1 MSLTSIRLIW
11 FRELRDQLRDRR
23 TIFSIAILPL
33 VLYPL
38 MGMVFLQVAQF
49 LQEHPT
55 TVCLIG
61 ARELSTEPALLE
73 GGSFAAEFCPPEE
86 SVLLDVTLCSVRL
99 EEGETYA
106 ERASAAI
113 RGGPYDAVVVFPPG
127 FSERLSAFRDH
138 VRSHAD
144 GGGVAAADLAAR
156 IPSPEIFVNLADDKS
171 RMARDRLERV
181 VQRWREGIVR
191 ETLRDRQFPIEAL
204 EPFRV
209 GATDVSEES
218 LRRAAVWSKL
228 LPFVVLIWALTGAFY
243 PAIDL
248 CAGEKERG
256 TLETLLCSPALR
268 SEIVWGKLL
277 TVTTFSTVTALL
289 NLFSLALTG
298 ILLFGR
304 LSGMGQMGARVELG
318 PPPLWAFFWLLLT
331 IVPIAALFSG
341 LALAVASFARSSKEG
356 QYYLMPLM
364 LIMLPLMTL
373 PMLPAVEL
381 NLGFSVLPVAGVMLW
396 LRALIE
402 GEYLSAAR
410 YALPVIGVTA
420 ACCWLAIRWAERQ
433 FQSEE
438 VLFRESERCGPQLWL
453 RHLMR
458 DRQDTPTAALGFGCG
473 LLILMLTFFASV
485 PAAVPRDWSAMAGRV
500 VFMQIALIAAPAV
513 LSALLLTRRPR
524 RSLLLQTAP
533 RGSGLAAVALALALH
548 PWVLVLGTSIRRIYP
563 LGEETLRA
571 LEPLVAALSQA
582 PFWQVL
588 LVVAVVPAV
597 CEELAFRG
605 LILTGLRRLGSNTAA
620 ILISSLFFG
629 LTHGMLQQSLAA
641 MLVGMLIG
649 LIAVQTG
656 SLWPCILFHATHNGL
671 ALGAARLG
679 EYVRSQGGWQWL
691 TYHTFG
697 PLGDELHYRWPVLLA
712 SLMLS
717 LLLIVW
723 FRTMPRLDRGHCET
737 VSGCRG

>member
-1 MSLTSIRLIW
+1 
-11 FRELRDQLRDRR
+11 
-23 TIFSIAILPL
+23 
-33 VLYPL
+33 
-38 MGMVFLQVAQF
+38 
-49 LQEHPT
+49 
-55 TVCLIG
+55 
-61 ARELSTEPALLE
+61 
-73 GGSFAAEFCPPEE
+73 
-86 SVLLDVTLCSVRL
+86 
-99 EEGETYA
+99 
-106 ERASAAI
+106 
-113 RGGPYDAVVVFPPG
+113 
-127 FSERLSAFRDH
+127 
-138 VRSHAD
+138 
-144 GGGVAAADLAAR
+144 
-156 IPSPEIFVNLADDKS
+156 
-171 RMARDRLERV
+171 
-181 VQRWREGIVR
+181 
-191 ETLRDRQFPIEAL
+191 
-204 EPFRV
+204 
-209 GATDVSEES
+209 
-218 LRRAAVWSKL
+218 
-228 LPFVVLIWALTGAFY
+228 
-243 PAIDL
+243 
-248 CAGEKERG
+248 
-256 TLETLLCSPALR
+256 
-268 SEIVWGKLL
+268 
-277 TVTTFSTVTALL
+277 
-289 NLFSLALTG
+289 
-298 ILLFGR
+298 
-304 LSGMGQMGARVELG
+304 
-318 PPPLWAFFWLLLT
+318 
-331 IVPIAALFSG
+331 
-341 LALAVASFARSSKEG
+341 
-356 QYYLMPLM
+356 
-364 LIMLPLMTL
+364 
-373 PMLPAVEL
+373 
-381 NLGFSVLPVAGVMLW
+381 
-396 LRALIE
+396 
-402 GEYLSAAR
+402 
-410 YALPVIGVTA
+410 
-420 ACCWLAIRWAERQ
+420 
-433 FQSEE
+433 
-438 VLFRESERCGPQLWL
+438 
-453 RHLMR
+453 
-458 DRQDTPTAALGFGCG
+458 
-473 LLILMLTFFASV
+473 
-485 PAAVPRDWSAMAGRV
+485 V

>member
-49 LQEHPT
+49 LREHPT
-55 TVCLIG
+55 EVKLMG
-61 ARELSTEPALLE
+61 AAELATDPALVA
-73 GGSFAAEFCPPEE
+73 GDRFAAAFCPPEE
-86 SVLLDVTLCSVRL
+86 SQLLNLTVSSWVL

-106 ERASAAI
+106 GRATAAI
-113 RGGPYDAVVVFPPG
+113 RGGPYDAVVVFPHS
-127 FSERLSAFRDH
+127 FSARLSAFRKH
-138 VRSHAD
+138 LCS
-144 GGGVAAADLAAR
+144 AADDRDVGASELAAQ
-156 IPSPEIFVNLADDKS
+156 IPAPEIFVNLANDKS
-171 RMARDRLERV
+171 RIARDRLERIL
-181 VQRWREGIVR
+181 QRWREAIVR
-191 ETLRDRQFPIEAL
+191 ETLRDSRFPIEAT
-204 EPFRV
+204 EPFRIQ
-209 GATDVSEES
+209 ATDVSEES

-228 LPFVVLIWALTGAFY
+228 LPFIVLIWALTGAFY

-304 LSGMGQMGARVELG
+304 LSRMGDVATRVELG
-318 PPPLWAFFWLLLT
+318 APPLGAFFWLLVT

-356 QYYLMPLM
+356 QYYLMPLL

-381 NLGFSVLPVAGVMLW
+381 NLGFSMLPVAGMMLW

-402 GEYLSAAR
+402 GEYLLAAR
-410 YALPVIGVTA
+410 HAVPVIGVTM
-420 ACCWLAIRWAERQ
+420 ACCWLAIRWAEHQ

-438 VLFRESERCGPQLWL
+438 VLFRESERFGPRLWL

-458 DRQDTPTAALGFGCG
+458 DRQDTPTATLAFGCG
-473 LLILMLTFFASV
+473 LLILMITFLASV
-485 PAAVPRDWSAMAGRV
+485 QATAPADWSALATRV
-500 VFMQIALIAAPAV
+500 VFTQLGLIAAPAV
-513 LSALLLTRRPR
+513 LSAWLLTRRPG
-524 RSLLLQTAP
+524 RSLLWHAAP
-533 RGSGLAAVALALALH
+533 RGSGLAAVALAVALH
-548 PWVLVLGTSIRRIYP
+548 PWVLVLGTGIRRVYP

-571 LEPLVAALSQA
+571 LEPLVAAISQA
-582 PFWQVL
+582 PLWQVL
-588 LVVAVVPAV
+588 LVVALVPAV

-605 LILTGLRRLGSNTAA
+605 LILTGLRRLGSDTAA

-641 MLVGMLIG
+641 TLVGMLIG

-656 SLWPCILFHATHNGL
+656 SLWPCILFHATHNSL
-671 ALGAARLG
+671 AIGAARLG
-679 EYVRSQGGWQWL
+679 EYVSTQGGLEWL
-691 TYHTFG
+691 VHEQVG
-697 PLGDELHYRWPVLLA
+697 PLGGELQYRGAVLLV
-712 SLMLS
+712 SLMFS
-717 LLLIVW
+717 TLLLVW
-723 FRTMPRLDRGHCET
+723 FRTLSRSDT
-737 VSGCRG
+737 VNS